1 MSGAL
6 GAYQAGLDT
15 ALSKGCQQLDM
26 NVEVCRGETERT
38 WS

>member
-15 ALSKGCQQLDM
+15 ALSKGCQQLDA
-26 NVEVCRGETERT
+26 NVEVCRGETEGA
-38 WS
+38 WF